1 MAPVSQYTAC
11 TMTESVRPIDSEQQM
26 LTRLC
31 SAADVPP
38 QGVKQVALIGRDAEY
53 AVYQLDGQFYAS
65 DDLCTHGMVPLSF
78 GEVEDGQIFCPMH
91 GGAFDIRTGKP
102 TALPCRLKLKTYEV
116 VVVGEDLFADLG

>member
-1 MAPVSQYTAC
+1 MSQ
-11 TMTESVRPIDSEQQM
+11 SVRPIDSEQQM

-31 SAADVPP
+31 RAADVPP
-38 QGVKQVALIGRDAEY
+38 QGVKQVALLGRDAEY

-65 DDLCTHGMVPLSF
+65 DDLCTHAMVSLSY
-78 GEVEDGQIFCPMH
+78 GDVADGQIFCPMH

-116 VVVGEDLFADLG
+116 VVVGEELFADLG